1 MRCPKCGFEQP
12 EDIFC
17 ANCGIEVAV
26 YAANFQKKRK
36 KMRRV
41 YITAGALLAVILVL
55 ILMVKGGKHSEESN
69 PLSAED
75 TTVVTPSEKEPGTEP
90 AQTAPQNENET
101 LKSVKPHETPVS
113 TAPQKIAP
121 AKVTETTLSN
131 SKSIA
136 RISAGGLSFNRDE
149 VRISAIKDGR
159 LRDVPF
165 QIDSGW
171 DIARSTPFKKDDAIL
186 VRAMDSGPR
195 DDALAAPLGGRLAW
209 VAEVAD
215 TQGGKGWFYIYQG
228 RGQQIEGKGG
238 PVRFSRAPEGASTE
252 IYTAAFND
260 SYHAILGS
268 LILGNTE
275 LIDREKIRLTYN
287 KIAIDESS
295 VTARPKVTV
304 SGTFLSR
311 SRWEGAMANDDYEIP
326 FAQETTFY
334 PDRFEIWY
342 SFDFPKDMVKAANL
356 SVYLDLSRS
365 LTGYRVMTS
374 DLADGKQITGNGGAS
389 EHQGKWFVIAGGG
402 KALRVTL
409 SGGAGKLILIDDVST
424 DDAPDSEPGC
434 FGCSGF
440 EFDGVRGTLKIGF
453 TFEAFNYKIGDP
465 LPPAFSD
472 LMANISPL
480 Q

>member
-1 MRCPKCGFEQP
+1 MKCPKCGFDQP

-26 YAANFQKKRK
+26 YAANLQQKRR
-36 KMRRV
+36 KMRLV
-41 YITAGALLAVILVL
+41 YIAAGTLLGVILVFL
-55 ILMVKGGKHSEESN
+55 LMIKGGKHSQESN
-69 PLSAED
+69 PLSMED
-75 TTVVTPSEKEPGTEP
+75 TAVVTPSEREPGTET
-90 AQTAPQNENET
+90 AQSVPQNENEP

-113 TAPQKIAP
+113 TAPQKPAP

-131 SKSIA
+131 SKSIV
-136 RISAGGLSFNRDE
+136 RISVGGLSFNRDE

-159 LRDVPF
+159 LRDVPY

-171 DIARSTPFKKDDAIL
+171 DIARSTPFKKDDTIL
-186 VRAMDSGPR
+186 ARAMDSGPR
-195 DDALAAPLGGRLAW
+195 DDVLAAPLGGRRAW

-228 RGQQIEGKGG
+228 RSQQTEGKGG

-260 SYHAILGS
+260 SYHAILDS

-275 LIDREKIRLTYN
+275 LVDREKIRLTYN
-287 KIAIDESS
+287 KITIDENSI
-295 VTARPKVTV
+295 TARPKVLV
-304 SGTFLSR
+304 SGTFLAR
-311 SRWEGAMANDDYEIP
+311 SRWEGVMSNDDYEIP
-326 FAQETTFY
+326 FVQETTYY

-342 SFDFPKDMVKAANL
+342 SFDFPKDITKAANL
-356 SVYLDLSRS
+356 SVYLDLTRS
-365 LTGYRVMTS
+365 LTGYRLITS
-374 DLADGKQITGNGGAS
+374 DLADGKQITGSGGAS

-409 SGGAGKLILIDDVST
+409 SGGAGKLVLMDDASM
-424 DDAPDSEPGC
+424 DDAPESEPGC

-440 EFDGVRGTLKIGF
+440 EFDGVHGTLKIGF
-453 TFEAFNYKIGDP
+453 SFEVFNYKIGDP
-465 LPPAFSD
+465 APPTFSD
-472 LMANISPL
+472 LTANISPL